1 MVFLSNAINF
11 VSYFWLSM
19 HYSPATS
26 ANMVTNFKGTSFLL
40 SIVGGFICDSLLTS
54 FTTFII
60 FCAIN
65 LAGVI
70 LLAIQAQ
77 FPHLQPAVKAQ
88 SPTAGNSL
96 TRIIKVPIFAS
107 TIMMNC
113 CLSQVESFSVVQGSK
128 MNRNLHNFEFTTESL
143 NVRPLSIMLASI
155 PYANGSN
162 TKVTCLPLWRI
173 GLGLTLASGSMSIA
187 ALVEAKRC
195 EAAHNDVVLPVFW
208 LG

>member
-1 MVFLSNAINF
+1 MIEIEQNADKCTRAKCRDSRSVIFDFHKKRDDQFVDWRGKEANPKKYLGIRAAALTCVVGVLINMVFLSNAIDF

-26 ANMVTNFKGTSFLL
+26 ANMVTNFMGTSFLL

-77 FPHLQPAVKAQ
+77 FPHLQPAVKVKP
-88 SPTAGNSL
+88 S
-96 TRIIKVPIFAS
+96 
-107 TIMMNC
+107 
-113 CLSQVESFSVVQGSK
+113 LSQ
-128 MNRNLHNFEFTTESL
+128 TTIL
-143 NVRPLSIMLASI
+143 
-155 PYANGSN
+155 
-162 TKVTCLPLWRI
+162 
-173 GLGLTLASGSMSIA
+173 
-187 ALVEAKRC
+187 
-195 EAAHNDVVLPVFW
+195 
-208 LG
+208 